1 MALAIMI
8 TAAHKI
14 LKNTFGYSEFRG
26 HQEAIIE
33 KVLLGED
40 AIVLM
45 PTGSGK
51 SLCYQIPAILRDGVG
66 VIISPLIALMHNQ
79 VDALRLMGI
88 KAAFINS
95 SLDYSEISRIENQV
109 RNGEFDLLY
118 MAPERLLMESSLE
131 LFDHIKISL
140 FAIDEAHCVS
150 QWGHDFRPEYLKL
163 AIIKDRYPTIPRLAL
178 TATADDLT
186 RIDIKERL
194 KLQQAALY
202 ISSFDRPNIHYRVQL
217 KDKVRNQVLAFIKKE
232 HMNETGIVYCMTRK
246 KTEAIAAFLVENG
259 IKAVAYHAGLD
270 KKTRLEN
277 QERFLKEDDLV
288 IVATIAF
295 GMGIDKPNVRFV
307 AHVDLPKSVE
317 GYYQETGRAGRDGEP
332 ADAWMA
338 YGIGDVVLLR
348 QMMARSEASQEHKRV
363 EQQKLNALLG
373 FCETTMCRR
382 QALLNYFGEVYPNPC
397 QNCDTCL
404 DHVETW
410 DGTLAARKALS
421 CIYRT
426 DQRFGAAYL
435 VDVLLGNKTDR
446 MEQFGHHQV
455 STFGIGLE
463 HNAGEWHSVFR
474 QLIAM
479 GFISVGKEYGSLKL
493 NGESKSVLQ
502 GKKVIRF
509 RHDPKAKQQKI
520 PKIKKTVSEQIDM
533 TQPHI
538 KALWDA
544 LRELRHKIAQE
555 QNVPAYVVFHDKTLA
570 AMVAHKPKIKEDLCQ
585 IPGVGEK
592 KLDLYGDLFLEVIRE
607 AS

>member
-1 MALAIMI
+1 MTQ
-8 TAAHKI
+8 TAHTI
-14 LKNTFGYSEFRG
+14 LKNIFGYAAFRG
-26 HQEAIIE
+26 HQEEIIN
-33 KVLLGED
+33 KVLLGGD

-51 SLCYQIPAILRDGVG
+51 SLCYQIPAIIRDGVG
-66 VIISPLIALMHNQ
+66 IIISPLIALMHNQ
-79 VDALRLMGI
+79 VDALRLMGV

-95 SLDYSEISRIENQV
+95 SLDYSEVAKIESQV

-118 MAPERLLMESSLE
+118 MAPERLLMENTLD
-131 LFDHIKISL
+131 LFDNIDISL

-163 AIIKDRYPTIPRLAL
+163 AVIKDRYPTIPRLAL

-186 RIDIKERL
+186 RIEIKERL
-194 KLQQAALY
+194 KLQEAKFF
-202 ISSFDRPNIHYRVQL
+202 ISSFDRPNIRYSVQL
-217 KDKVRNQVLAFIKKE
+217 KDKVRHQVLAFIKKE

-246 KTEAIAAFLVENG
+246 KTEAIATFLSENG
-259 IKAVAYHAGLD
+259 IKALPYHAGLD
-270 KKTRLEN
+270 KHTRMQN

-317 GYYQETGRAGRDGEP
+317 GYYQETGRAGRDGDP

-348 QMMARSEASQEHKRV
+348 QMMARSEASQAHKRV
-363 EQQKLNALLG
+363 EQQKLNSLLG
-373 FCETTMCRR
+373 FCETTLCRR
-382 QALLNYFGEVYPNPC
+382 QALLNYFGESYPEPC

-410 DGTLAARKALS
+410 DGTVAAKKALS

-426 DQRFGAAYL
+426 EQRFGAAYL
-435 VDVLLGNKTDR
+435 IDVLLGNKTDR

-455 STFGIGLE
+455 STFGIGSEL
-463 HNAGEWHSVFR
+463 NAREWHSVFR

-479 GFISVGKEYGSLKL
+479 GFISVGQEYGSLKL
-493 NGESKSVLQ
+493 NSQSKSVLIGQ
-502 GKKVIRF
+502 KDIRL
-509 RHDPKAKQQKI
+509 RHDPKAKNAKV
-520 PKIKKTVSEQIDM
+520 PKAKKVVTEQIDL
-533 TQPHI
+533 TDPQT
-538 KALWDA
+538 KDLWNA
-544 LRELRHKIAQE
+544 LRDLRHELAQK

-570 AMVAHKPKIKEDLCQ
+570 AMVAHKPKIKEELNSL
-585 IPGVGEK
+585 PGVGEK
-592 KLDLYGDLFLEVIRE
+592 KLELYGELFLEIIRE
-607 AS
+607 Y

>member
-1 MALAIMI
+1 MI